1 MGLSQAELGER
12 VGVHIAHLSRLENG
26 KSQPSVEMLWKI
38 SHALGVSMDYLM
50 DEDADEIA
58 PVSVKD
64 KSLAKRIELLEQLDD
79 TDRQTIINVIDS
91 MLTKKKMGTFNVY
104 FEFTNL
110 LNTMNVTA
118 VYPYTGTANDDGYLS
133 APEWQNAIS
142 QQVNEQSFRDLY
154 TISMDNPYRYSA
166 PRTIRLGVMFNF

>member
-1 MGLSQAELGER
+1 MKFHRKLARLRKELGLSQAELGER

-38 SHALGVSMDYLM
+38 AHALGVSMDYLM

-91 MLTKKKMGTFNVY
+91 MLTKKKMLD
-104 FEFTNL
+104 L
-110 LNTMNVTA
+110 LTQGRA
-118 VYPYTGTANDDGYLS
+118 G
-133 APEWQNAIS
+133 I
-142 QQVNEQSFRDLY
+142 
-154 TISMDNPYRYSA
+154 
-166 PRTIRLGVMFNF
+166 